1 MAAFTTLIVTE
12 RDFGSPFNEDV
23 ADALHDRDKDLQERP
38 FYLEMAETSHSSA
51 SYVIQK
57 TWQIYIPRSAESMRI
72 AFQMRV
78 VGGGTASAQFRI
90 PSAGLTYTTA
100 TETTGSYSD
109 EPVFWCLSSVG
120 ALVGTEVTVNF
131 KSKTTAGTV
140 FTREANGPI
149 SYFSAG

>member
-23 ADALHDRDKDLQERP
+23 ANALHDRDKDLQQRP
-38 FYLEMAETSHSSA
+38 FYLEMAETSHTGA
-51 SYVIQK
+51 SFVTQK
-57 TWQIYIPRSAESMRI
+57 TWQIYIPLSTESMRI
-72 AFQMRV
+72 AFQMRTTA
-78 VGGGTASAQFRI
+78 GTASARFRI
-90 PSAGLTYTTA
+90 PSAGLVSTTV
-100 TETTGSYSD
+100 TETSSSYAT

-120 ALVGTEVTVNF
+120 ALVGTEVTVILE
-131 KSKTTAGTV
+131 SKTTAGTV